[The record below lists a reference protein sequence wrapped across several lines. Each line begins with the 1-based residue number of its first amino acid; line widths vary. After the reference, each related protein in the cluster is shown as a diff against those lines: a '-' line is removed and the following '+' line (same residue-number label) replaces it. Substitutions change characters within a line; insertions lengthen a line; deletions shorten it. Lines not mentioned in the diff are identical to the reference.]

1 MQILKLKLAGIG
13 PYVAEQSI
21 DFTRLGANGVFLL
34 EGPTGAGKSTLID
47 AIVFALYGQ
56 VASKD
61 SSAERMVSK
70 HRKPADEPFVEL
82 VIETSRGIHRVR
94 RTPQFTRPK
103 QRGEGTT
110 KVNATVKL
118 WKLSDPDDARGEVIS
133 SNIQDAATELGQAVG
148 LTREQFTQ
156 IVVLPQGHFAKFLE
170 AKPEERRQLLQP
182 IFGTQIFAD
191 VQATLIDMAKDSQA
205 QIEQAR
211 AQLGAAMER
220 FVHDADA
227 PDPTDGGNT
236 AETGPPDNAP
246 SADDSAD
253 AEPTNTEPTV
263 SLRDQL
269 AALLAADDMD
279 GLLTVAQERLDALTA
294 SLDDHQLKAAAADQ
308 HAAKTRAL
316 LDAGNR
322 MAKLKTDL
330 AELHEQEAVLAQR
343 AAEFTAAEAR
353 LNAAVRAESWNRAGK
368 AETLAATK
376 LGEQRTAWE
385 ALAAEIQTGADAAL
399 LDGID
404 EVAER
409 IQATRKTQS
418 GGDTP
423 QDKGAEK
430 DRSTQKDQAP
440 PHDPVPT
447 LRKHADELRAS
458 SGALEQSARLEA
470 GLPQCE
476 RQLDAQRV
484 KLSELQALAASDDTH
499 IAELTAE
506 RSSLAEQLEELGAAD
521 EELTKASLAKEQA
534 SQQLAAVRAVQA
546 DVTAL
551 ESAREAELLATSQSE
566 AARTQHQQA
575 RSQWLDGLAG
585 TLAAQLQP
593 GEACPVCGAAEHPH
607 PAASAPDAV
616 TRDDVTRLEAL
627 AGEAATSHAQAQ
639 ARCNEL
645 AARVEERTADTKG
658 LTIEQATDALAQA
671 DKLVGNAKQQI
682 AHRQTLATKAA
693 ETGEELE
700 QLRAHHAATLAEASR
715 LSGAIDTATKQLA
728 SDRAQLAA
736 ERGDA
741 DSLADRLADVQ
752 RELANTQRIVDAMN
766 RLSQAASELS
776 VRSEE
781 AAEALAQAGFDDPWS
796 AADALLP
803 PDELDEL
810 DAWVDKFRASRAWVS
825 TRLSQPDMKEAA
837 EAPAPDLDGLT
848 AAAEQAADAQI
859 SAQQALGTARSVVQ
873 QSSAAFAELS
883 GAVEA
888 LAQLAP
894 KAAPVVRMAELAA
907 AGQRSL
913 SKVTLPT
920 YVLLDRFE
928 QVIDHANER
937 LEAMTQG
944 RYSLKRIDEKEGSG
958 QKLGLGLAV
967 VDHLPVDT
975 ERTPQSLSG
984 GERFQASLAMAL
996 GLTDM
1001 VMAEAG
1007 GMSLDSLFVDE
1018 GFGGLDSASLDD
1030 VMDQLEGLRAGGR
1043 HVGVISHVAEMKQR
1057 IGERISVR
1065 KLPDGSSTL
1074 TTTLDE

>member
-21 DFTRLGANGVFLL
+21 DFARLGANGVFLL

-82 VIETSRGIHRVR
+82 VIETSRGIYRVR

-133 SNIQDAATELGQAVG
+133 SNIQDAAAELGQAVG

-191 VQATLIDMAKDSQA
+191 VQATLIDMAKDNQA

-227 PDPTDGGNT
+227 PDPTDGSGAAV
-236 AETGPPDNAP
+236 AEPPNDAP
-246 SADDSAD
+246 STDDSGS
-253 AEPTNTEPTV
+253 AEPAI

-269 AALLAADDMD
+269 AELLAADDMD
-279 GLLTVAQERLDALTA
+279 GLVAVAQERLDALTA
-294 SLDDHQLKAAAADQ
+294 ALDDHQLEAAAADQ
-308 HAAKTRAL
+308 HAAKARAL

-322 MAKLKTDL
+322 LATLKTDL
-330 AELHEQEAVLAQR
+330 ADLHEQQETLSQR
-343 AAEFTAAEAR
+343 APEFTAAEAR
-353 LNAAVRAESWNRAGK
+353 LDAATRAESWNRAGR

-376 LGEQRTAWE
+376 LSEQRTAWE
-385 ALAAEIQTGADAAL
+385 ALAAEIQAGPDAAL
-399 LDGID
+399 LEGID
-404 EVAER
+404 EVPESA
-409 IQATRKTQS
+409 
-418 GGDTP
+418 
-423 QDKGAEK
+423 
-430 DRSTQKDQAP
+430 QKDQDTP
-440 PHDPVPT
+440 HNQDVPHDQTPA
-447 LRKHADELRAS
+447 LRQHADELRAS

-470 GLPQCE
+470 GLPQRE
-476 RQLDAQRV
+476 RQLEAQHAE
-484 KLSELQALAASDDTH
+484 LAELQALAASDDTH

-506 RSSLAEQLEELGAAD
+506 RASLAEQLEELGAAD

-575 RSQWLDGLAG
+575 RSQRLDGLAG

-593 GEACPVCGAAEHPH
+593 GEACLVCGAAEHPH

-645 AARVEERTADTKG
+645 AARVEERTAETKG
-658 LTIEQATDALAQA
+658 LTVEQATDALTQA
-671 DKLVGNAKQQI
+671 DKLVETAKQQI
-682 AHRQTLATKAA
+682 AQRQALANKMADA
-693 ETGEELE
+693 GEKLE
-700 QLRAHHAATLAEASR
+700 HLRAHHANTLAEASR

-728 SDRAQLAA
+728 NDRAQLAT

-741 DSLADRLADVQ
+741 DSLADRVADVQ
-752 RELANTQRIVDAMN
+752 RELANTQRIVDALG
-766 RLSQAASELS
+766 RLSQAAAELA

-781 AAEALAQAGFDDPWS
+781 ASEALDQAGFDDAWS

-810 DAWVDKFRASRAWVS
+810 DAAVDKFKASRAWVT

-837 EAPAPDLDGLT
+837 EAPAPDLAAL
-848 AAAEQAADAQI
+848 AEAAEQAADAQI

-883 GAVEA
+883 GTVEA